1 MKMNNLLFFINK
13 HKNIVYLSLLV
24 LVLMLGL
31 IFHKPIIEG
40 LTSNMIGEY
49 DYLKPVNEIVSDDTW
64 KRLTTVQCSYNKHAC
79 PDDLLISTIPRTKAS
94 YNTAVTTDEINYFIQ
109 NGYWP
114 WGSYITNAMKVRA
127 GGTISDSD
135 LDQLKKTY
143 PTRMLYN
150 TYAINQ
156 TEKAM
161 NPQPLSYKIYMGF
174 TPPPTGETETE
185 TTATGTAT
193 GTTTTGT
200 TTTGTNNY
208 YNKLVS
214 AVGTIRGTAT
224 GTTTGTATTAT
235 NKYYNEFVSLCKKVN
250 PVSS

>member
-1 MKMNNLLFFINK
+1 MNNLLFFINK

-31 IFHKPIIEG
+31 MFHKPIIEG
-40 LTSNMIGEY
+40 LTSDMIGEY

-64 KRLTTVQCSYNKHAC
+64 KRLTTSPNMGFSCGGPNQPAC
-79 PDDLLISTIPRTKAS
+79 TSGETQANITKIKSAVGD
-94 YNTAVTTDEINYFIQ
+94 VTTDEINYYIQ

-114 WGSYITNAMKVRA
+114 WGSYITNAIKVRFA
-127 GGTISDSD
+127 GTISDSD
-135 LDQLKKTY
+135 LDQLKKQFQ
-143 PTRMLYN
+143 TRAVYQR
-150 TYAINQ
+150 YAINQ

-174 TPPPTGETETE
+174 TPPPTAETETVATTVTAG
-185 TTATGTAT
+185 TTA
-193 GTTTTGT
+193 
-200 TTTGTNNY
+200 GTNNY

-214 AVGTIRGTAT
+214 AVGTTT
-224 GTTTGTATTAT
+224 GTTATRGTTSGT

>member
-1 MKMNNLLFFINK
+1 MKMNNLLFYINK
-13 HKNIVYLSLLV
+13 HKKIVYLSLLV
-24 LVLMLGL
+24 LVLGL

-64 KRLTTVQCSYNKHAC
+64 KRLTTVEFQCSYNKDKC
-79 PDDLLISTIPRTKAS
+79 SDDFFISTIPRIKST

-114 WGSYITNAMKVRA
+114 WGSYITNAMKA
-127 GGTISDSD
+127 LSPPPSDSD
-135 LDQLKKTY
+135 LDQLKKSY
-143 PTRMLYN
+143 STRMLYT

-156 TEKAM
+156 SEKAM

-174 TPPPTGETETE
+174 TPPPTAETETM
-185 TTATGTAT
+185 GTT
-193 GTTTTGT
+193 GTTGTTTGATTGT

-214 AVGTIRGTAT
+214 AVGTIRGT
-224 GTTTGTATTAT
+224 GTTTGT

>member
-64 KRLTTVQCSYNKHAC
+64 KRLTTVQCSYNKHTC
-79 PDDLLISTIPRTKAS
+79 PDDLLISTIPRIKST

-114 WGSYITNAMKVRA
+114 WGSYITNAMKA
-127 GGTISDSD
+127 LSPPPSDSD
-135 LDQLKKTY
+135 LDQLKKSF

-156 TEKAM
+156 SEKAM
-161 NPQPLSYKIYMGF
+161 NPQPLSYKIY
-174 TPPPTGETETE
+174 
-185 TTATGTAT
+185 
-193 GTTTTGT
+193 
-200 TTTGTNNY
+200 
-208 YNKLVS
+208 
-214 AVGTIRGTAT
+214 
-224 GTTTGTATTAT
+224 
-235 NKYYNEFVSLCKKVN
+235 
-250 PVSS
+250 